1 MKNSSKWTSLIHT
14 FSTLAAPPSKK
25 RKSETNKANPS
36 NEGESN
42 DSNESNESKEH
53 AFGDLEKMDVLDL
66 QFLLES
72 HGMSSSGEKPT
83 LIARIKELFGLN
95 ESNDQDVGE
104 G

>member
-1 MKNSSKWTSLIHT
+1 MNLFNSYFLYPSG
-14 FSTLAAPPSKK
+14 STLEK
-25 RKSETNKANPS
+25 RKQKSETNKANPS

-42 DSNESNESKEH
+42 ESNESKEH
-53 AFGDLEKMDVLDL
+53 VFGDLEKMDILDL
-66 QFLLES
+66 QFLLDS
-72 HGMSSSGEKPT
+72 QGMSSSGEKPT

>member
-1 MKNSSKWTSLIHT
+1 MNYTV
-14 FSTLAAPPSKK
+14 
-25 RKSETNKANPS
+25 
-36 NEGESN
+36 
-42 DSNESNESKEH
+42 
-53 AFGDLEKMDVLDL
+53 FGDLEKMDVLDL